1 LRGVNLLGINSVE
14 VANGERR
21 RIWARL
27 AETMP
32 LDKLDGLTSEV
43 SLDRVPL
50 QAPAILDGEV
60 RGRVVVVI

>member
-1 LRGVNLLGINSVE
+1 
-14 VANGERR
+14 
-21 RIWARL
+21 
-27 AETMP
+27 MP

>member
-1 LRGVNLLGINSVE
+1 VE